1 MPAHATR
8 NDRGRVTRY
17 RTLLSRPG
25 ATALVAAGIPARL
38 PIATYGIGLLALGRA
53 QYGGFGPA
61 GAVVAA
67 YVVAAVVASLL
78 LGRPAQRPWYPRL
91 LVTAA
96 VVDFAAL
103 VALVAA
109 SHAGAGPVPL
119 SALAVLVGLALPPAG
134 VVVRGRWAGLVP
146 AGELDAALFLESAL
160 DEAMF
165 VIGPLLVTALGAALG
180 PGTALLLAAAAT
192 TAGLLGLAATSRQL
206 GAPLHEEGTP
216 SSPLPRRTLALLYAG
231 FLALGTGFATIQVGV
246 LAGYPDAPAKGGE
259 VLTWFSVVSLVA
271 GLTAGRL
278 GVTAPLRPGLAV
290 LGAALLVPPL
300 AGPSSTLVLAL
311 LLVPAAVCA
320 SPSVALGYGQAA
332 ALTRADR
339 RGPVFAWCGAAL
351 SGGLALGSGVGGL
364 AADLAGPSAPFLA
377 GAVAVLLGAA
387 VAPRAVA
394 ARDCSRDLGV
404 AAAGAGVGDPQPP
417 AGDRPGDRVRVR
429 TGRPGRG

>member
-1 MPAHATR
+1 MPAHTTA

-17 RTLLSRPG
+17 RTLLTRPG

-91 LVTAA
+91 LVAAA
-96 VVDFAAL
+96 VVDAATM

-109 SHAGAGPVPL
+109 AHAGAGPIPVG
-119 SALAVLVGLALPPAG
+119 ALAVLVGLALPPAG
-134 VVVRGRWAGLVP
+134 VLVRGRWAGLVP
-146 AGELDAALFLESAL
+146 VGELDAALFLESAF

-165 VIGPLLVTALGAALG
+165 VAGPLVVTALGAALG

-192 TAGLLGLAATSRQL
+192 TAGLLGLAATSRQCR
-206 GAPLHEEGTP
+206 TP
-216 SSPLPRRTLALLYAG
+216 SYEEATPSPLPQRTLALLCAG
-231 FLALGTGFATIQVGV
+231 FMALGTGFAAIQVGV
-246 LAGYPDAPAKGGE
+246 LAGFPEVPATGGGI
-259 VLTWFSVVSLVA
+259 LTWFSVVSLVA
-271 GLTAGRL
+271 GLAAGRL
-278 GVTAPLRPGLAV
+278 GVAAPLRTGLAV
-290 LGAALLVPPL
+290 LGAALLLPPM
-300 AGPSSTLVLAL
+300 AGPSPALVLAL
-311 LLVPAAVCA
+311 LLVPAAVAA
-320 SPSVALGYGQAA
+320 SPSVALGYAQAA
-332 ALTRADR
+332 ALTPSDH

-351 SGGLALGSGVGGL
+351 SGGLAFGSGVSGL

-377 GAVAVLLGAA
+377 GAVAVLIGAA

-404 AAAGAGVGDPQPP
+404 AVAGAGVGDSHPP